1 MKTLIAIIIS
11 IVMVSAFAIPSYA
24 KSFPKSADVISPF
37 GVVTVEDGEFVIIT
51 MQGHVYVGKNVSIE
65 GPWMWMTNV
74 RFPKGIGAVTFP
86 AHQVSES
93 YHKGPLPSDKKNQSI
108 GSSH

>member
-1 MKTLIAIIIS
+1 MKTLIAIIIA
-11 IVMVSAFAIPSYA
+11 ILMVSAFAIPSYA
-24 KSFPKSADVISPF
+24 ETKNVISPF
-37 GVVTVEDGEFVIIT
+37 GVVAVEDGEFVIIT
-51 MQGHVYVGKNVSIE
+51 MQGHVYVGKEVNIE
-65 GPWMWMTNV
+65 GPWMWMTGV

-93 YHKGPLPSDKKNQSI
+93 FHKGPLPSDKKNQSI